1 MKTHTLIIAALL
13 TAFAGTASA
22 EMSLS
27 GSARMGVKIVE
38 GTAAVAATEGAY
50 TAAQITALDTAVG
63 TWAADL
69 TAGAATDDT
78 SAVTLLTELRAD
90 RAAAVTA
97 FDLISGPTAAE
108 VTSYN
113 AAINAWDSA
122 IDAADG
128 TVGTAAVKDT
138 ITAVNRVRIAFT
150 GSAETD
156 AGLTFGAS
164 IRADNAVAGNAGT
177 AGSSYISSEFGK
189 VAMGDLDGA
198 DESAV
203 GDLVGVGVAG
213 AGDYN
218 ELAYQSAGHNLAY
231 SFTANGLSLGASMDT
246 SIQSGS
252 NHALGASYSLTMA
265 DIEIDAGVGH
275 SSIGNATQNSVG
287 ASVSMMGLSGTL
299 AISQD
304 DNGAGADTDVLGIGV
319 GYNMGAISVNAFQKD
334 VKTVGATD
342 KTYQGAGIA
351 YDLGNS
357 LVAKVGI
364 VRDDA
369 SRQTID
375 AGVSFSF

>member
-50 TAAQITALDTAVG
+50 TAAQITALNTAVG

-156 AGLTFGAS
+156 TGLTFGAS

-252 NHALGASYSLTMA
+252 NHALGASYSLTMT

-275 SSIGNATQNSVG
+275 SSIGDA
-287 ASVSMMGLSGTL
+287 TL

-319 GYNMGAISVNAFQKD
+319 GYSMGAISVNAFQKD

-342 KTYQGAGIA
+342 KTYQGAGIT